1 MSAMNYE
8 RNDHPRLGNSMQ
20 TVIAAD
26 GLQQEEHL
34 DEALYPE
41 HDTLLDDDF
50 LEQSL
55 DDYDDLVAAAEDD
68 NWENLG

>member
-1 MSAMNYE
+1 MSAMNYD
-8 RNDHPRLGNSMQ
+8 RNDHPRLSNSTQ
-20 TVIAAD
+20 TMIAAD
-26 GLQQEEHL
+26 GLQQENQLE
-34 DEALYPE
+34 EALYPG

-68 NWENLG
+68 NWDDLN